1 MDASSFYGYAEPP
14 SDDDDDDY
22 SNGEISN
29 SSLSDCDPN
38 FDDEESS
45 SYSESEDDG
54 TGDDSILPATDDDG
68 TEDENILPSTSNVTD
83 IQQQLSQAN
92 GNSDWQDTVALPRN
106 FLCTAREE
114 KHYTLPSTSDG
125 EVLPLDVYKLFVT
138 DEIFDLIVIETN
150 RFYDTTA
157 AMKPITRHSKMKA
170 WKPVTKQ
177 DIEKFFGIFILMG
190 LNKQPTFESY
200 WSRSKMYGVDL
211 IKTTMARNKFELIL
225 RFIHFADNSRSDGS
239 DRLFKLR
246 PLIQLLSR
254 NFKKF
259 TPGEKVVIDESM
271 VLFRGRTILRQYNP
285 SKSHKYGLK
294 VYKLCSVDGYTWEFM
309 IYKGKGDNAPGI
321 EHAEYITRA
330 LMDGL
335 LSEGRTLYIDNFYSS
350 VPLSRYLLG
359 KSTYVCGTLRVNR
372 KYVPKSVTRKKLKK
386 GEVAAQQN
394 SEGIKVIKWKD
405 QRDVLMLTTV
415 PEYTKELVKTGKI
428 KRGIEREK
436 PQCILDYNAAKK
448 GVDYSDQMASYYSP
462 LRKVKKW
469 YKKGAF
475 ELLLGTAIV
484 NSYILFNKF
493 HTNKPISIKK
503 FRESVV
509 LPLLTGKPTEDI
521 MIGKDFSPIGG
532 KRSLHVLVELDGK
545 CRDVRKRC
553 RGCYEL
559 LSKNE
564 GSQIAAR
571 KARRVKTVCGQ
582 CEGKPH
588 LCPSCFERLHSKEY

>member
-1 MDASSFYGYAEPP
+1 
-14 SDDDDDDY
+14 
-22 SNGEISN
+22 
-29 SSLSDCDPN
+29 
-38 FDDEESS
+38 
-45 SYSESEDDG
+45 
-54 TGDDSILPATDDDG
+54 
-68 TEDENILPSTSNVTD
+68 
-83 IQQQLSQAN
+83 
-92 GNSDWQDTVALPRN
+92 
-106 FLCTAREE
+106 
-114 KHYTLPSTSDG
+114 
-125 EVLPLDVYKLFVT
+125 
-138 DEIFDLIVIETN
+138 
-150 RFYDTTA
+150 
-157 AMKPITRHSKMKA
+157 
-170 WKPVTKQ
+170 
-177 DIEKFFGIFILMG
+177 
-190 LNKQPTFESY
+190 
-200 WSRSKMYGVDL
+200 
-211 IKTTMARNKFELIL
+211 MARNKFELIL

-428 KRGIEREK
+428 KRGVEREK

-469 YKKGAF
+469 YKKAAF

-509 LPLLTGKPTEDI
+509 LSLLTGKPTEDI
-521 MIGKDFSPIGG
+521 KIGKDFSPIGG